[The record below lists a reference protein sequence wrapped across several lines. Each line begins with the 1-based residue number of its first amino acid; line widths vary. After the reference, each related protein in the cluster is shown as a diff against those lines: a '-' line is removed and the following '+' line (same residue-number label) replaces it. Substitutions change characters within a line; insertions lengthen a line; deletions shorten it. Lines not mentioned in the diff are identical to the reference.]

1 MTGFSTLRHPM
12 APGWMTGAMDRVF
25 AACADVQEIR
35 FDFWPEGDYREK
47 PILKGMATFHVADGR
62 MVPDDLLDD
71 VPGVRI
77 LERRAAELWWVMPMT
92 YHKGDGF
99 SLNGGV
105 GLAFAREGTMEMSY
119 HPDDW
124 NGSQSYMEARAVRR
138 EDGGWSI
145 DERLVMDHYD
155 GSASDLM
162 IDANAAMRSYDVSAM
177 GLSEHPKALSVHVDE
192 DGLHHFHL
200 APGELSRI
208 TPER

>member
-1 MTGFSTLRHPM
+1 M

-25 AACADVQEIR
+25 AGCPDVKEIR
-35 FDFWPEGDYREK
+35 FDFWPDGDGREG

-71 VPGVRI
+71 VLGVRI
-77 LERRAAELWWVMPMT
+77 LERRAAELWRVIPMNFSE
-92 YHKGDGF
+92 GNGF
-99 SLNGGV
+99 SLNGRV

-124 NGSQSYMEARAVRR
+124 DGAQSYMEVRAARGDDRA
-138 EDGGWSI
+138 WSI

-162 IDANAAMRSYDVSAM
+162 IDANAAMRSCDISGM
-177 GLSEHPKALSVHVDE
+177 GLSEHPRALSVHVDE
-192 DGLHHFHL
+192 DGLHHFRL
-200 APGELSRI
+200 APGELSRV